1 MALFL
6 PYSLFPVPCDLSRFP
21 AFRTDLIFFQFEIP
35 EEVTAMFCFQC
46 EQTSQGQGCQTIGV
60 CGKDENTAALQDLLI
75 HALKGVS
82 QYAHRARLLG
92 SADAEIDAFTIEAV
106 FATLTNVNFDSDSV
120 AGLVYKAAALRN
132 QARALYEA
140 AAEKAGTAVETLA
153 GPALFEPAADRLAL
167 LQQARELLI
176 PLVYLNGNGVQ
187 ADAKELKNLEE
198 LVVYGLKG
206 VAAYAYHAMMLGS
219 AAPAAYAKVH
229 EILAALTEKH
239 TMEELL
245 GLALAV
251 GELNYSVL
259 EQLDTAHT
267 ETFGAPTP
275 AQVRVHPVKGKA
287 ILVSGHDLHDLYQLL
302 LQTQGLGINIYTHGE
317 MLPAHGYP
325 KLKAFSHLVGNYGGA
340 WQDQWTEFAEFP
352 GAILMTSN
360 CIQEPKKG
368 YLDRIFTINAVEWP
382 GVHHITGNDFSAV
395 IATALEA
402 PGFEEDGPDNTITVG
417 FGHAAVL
424 SHAGTVID
432 AVKSGALRR
441 FFLIGGCDGARSGRN
456 YYTELAHK
464 VPQDCIILTLA
475 CGKYRFNKDEFGTL
489 GGLPRLLDLGQC
501 NDAYSALKIAQAL
514 AAAFECGVNDL
525 PLSLVLSWYE
535 QKAVSIL
542 LTLLWLGV
550 KNVRIGP
557 TLPAFL
563 SPTVLKLLAD
573 NYNLMPITTV
583 EADLAAILG

>member
-1 MALFL
+1 
-6 PYSLFPVPCDLSRFP
+6 
-21 AFRTDLIFFQFEIP
+21 
-35 EEVTAMFCFQC
+35 MFCYQC

-75 HALKGVS
+75 YALKGVS
-82 QYAHRARLLG
+82 QYAHRARQLG
-92 SADAEIDAFTIEAV
+92 AADPELDAFTIEAI
-106 FATLTNVNFDSDSV
+106 FATLTNVNFDADNV
-120 AGLVYKAAALRN
+120 AELVYKAASYRDT
-132 QARALYEA
+132 ARSLYETA
-140 AAEKAGTAVETLA
+140 AAKAGVAAEALT
-153 GPALFEPAADRLAL
+153 GPATFAPATDRLAL
-167 LQQARELLI
+167 LAQAREQLI
-176 PLVYLNGNGVQ
+176 PLVYLSGNGVN
-187 ADAKELKNLEE
+187 ADAREIKNLEE
-198 LVVYGLKG
+198 LVIYGLKG

-219 AAPAAYAKVH
+219 AAPAAYAKVYQ
-229 EILAALTEKH
+229 ILDTLTEKH

-245 GLALAV
+245 GVALSV
-251 GELNYSVL
+251 GELNYTVL

-275 AQVRVHPVKGKA
+275 AQVRVHPIKGKA

-302 LQTQGLGINIYTHGE
+302 VQTQGLGINIYTHGE

-325 KLKAFSHLVGNYGGA
+325 KLKAFSHLAGNYGGA
-340 WQDQWTEFAEFP
+340 WQDQWSEFAAFP

-360 CIQEPKKG
+360 CIQEPKAAYK
-368 YLDRIFTINAVEWP
+368 DRIFTNNAVQWP
-382 GVHHITGNDFSAV
+382 GVRHVDASDFSAV
-395 IATALEA
+395 IAAALAA
-402 PGFEEDGPDNTITVG
+402 PGFEEDGPKDSITVG

-424 SHAGTVID
+424 GHAGTVID

-550 KNVRIGP
+550 KNIRIGP

-563 SPTVLKLLAD
+563 SPTVLQLLGE

-583 EADLAAILG
+583 ENDLAAILG